1 MIFEQC
7 FDADF
12 ETECD
17 RFNSEKDPSAL
28 LTLTDLQ
35 KTSQTKENTL
45 LDKLDMSEKEE
56 AGLLDSLIKDQKI
69 ISKEQAE
76 NVRLKQLSV
85 ILEVGSKEGTM
96 LSRVQDSSNT
106 NRNSSL

>member
-1 MIFEQC
+1 
-7 FDADF
+7 
-12 ETECD
+12 
-17 RFNSEKDPSAL
+17 
-28 LTLTDLQ
+28 
-35 KTSQTKENTL
+35 
-45 LDKLDMSEKEE
+45 MSEKEE
-56 AGLLDSLIKDQKI
+56 AGQGLLDSLIKDQKI